1 MTSDK
6 EGFVNLTPER
16 LSQRPDSERII
27 VHPKRVDEVL
37 DTLMEA
43 YENERYPYY
52 LDRVRVPQDE
62 RHMPPSLERGTK
74 EHAMFFWNVCYYM
87 RGGTKSTFAVQQMA
101 EVYEDRPDLFD
112 CYEILATPQE
122 DIEQTLKD
130 HKLGFQ
136 KTVAKQWK
144 ENAWRMLENFD
155 GDPRNIFADLS
166 EYEKPYDELVS
177 RVKNDTKGGGFMG
190 FREKMTSMIAYYLM
204 DEELVQPFNFPI
216 PVDLH
221 VMRVS
226 IETEMVTFPDLE
238 FPANVH
244 SEALLE
250 TLRGVYFDYAE
261 RRGVNP
267 LRLCNAVWLLSEALC
282 GQAPGNQVSE
292 PNGRDN
298 REGRLT
304 TLIPEEVNPNDP
316 AQQRRYE
323 RTCARCPV
331 EKQCNLNVHG
341 GAMYYAAGRVAVRG
355 TRLRFPEN
363 TLFSEAFLHENS

>member
-1 MTSDK
+1 MTHENESLDR
-6 EGFVNLTPER
+6 LLPER
-16 LSQRPDSERII
+16 LSQRADSEQI
-27 VHPKRVDEVL
+27 VVHSERVDVVL

-43 YENERYPYY
+43 YEHQYYPYY

-74 EHAMFFWNVCYYM
+74 DHAMFFWNVCYYM

-101 EVYEDRPDLFD
+101 ELYQDRPDLFD
-112 CYEILATPQE
+112 CQEIITTPQE
-122 DIEQTLKD
+122 VIEDALKA

-144 ENAWRMLENFD
+144 ENAWRMLENYN
-155 GDPRNIFADLS
+155 GDPRTIFADLS
-166 EYEKPYDELVS
+166 EYENPYNELVS
-177 RVKNDTKGGGFMG
+177 RVKNDTKGGGFIG

-204 DEELVQPFNFPI
+204 DEGLVEVFNFPI
-216 PVDLH
+216 PIDLH

-226 IETEMVTFPDLE
+226 VANEMVTFPNLD

-244 SEALLE
+244 SETLLE

-267 LRLCNAVWLLSEALC
+267 LHLCNAVWLLSEALC

-304 TLIPEEVNPNDP
+304 TLISEIVNPDNP
-316 AQQRRYE
+316 TQQRRYE

-331 EKQCNLNVHG
+331 EATCNFNVHG
-341 GAMYYAAGRVAVRG
+341 GAMYYAAGRLAVRG
-355 TRLRFPEN
+355 ARFRFPAR
-363 TLFSEAFLHENS
+363 TLFSESFLREES